1 MTPVSV
7 HYNWKSENKNRNFEM
22 PIKIG
27 IRRKIEIILNATEFL
42 TNWNLFWFNQNHRK
56 WVNFWKFWFLSNY
69 PWNSG
74 YKWFPEEIP
83 ENFQLN
89 IRYEIP
95 LKFVSRIFDQFSLN
109 SLKFGENV
117 DSACLFVFMCK
128 QNFNLWSTTFNF
140 RNGRYNLSY
149 FLKIIMSSSA
159 KPAIL
164 NKNYSKRSYSFSSF

>member
-1 MTPVSV
+1 MLIHKRPLF
-7 HYNWKSENKNRNFEM
+7 KSENKNRKFEM
-22 PIKIG
+22 PIKIR

-42 TNWNLFWFNQNHRK
+42 TNWNLFWFHQNQRK
-56 WVNFWKFWFLSNY
+56 WVNFGKFWSLSNY

-74 YKWFPEEIP
+74 YKWFPEK
-83 ENFQLN
+83 NFQLN

-128 QNFNLWSTTFNF
+128 QNFNLWNTTFNF

-164 NKNYSKRSYSFSSF
+164 NKNYSKRSYIFSSF